1 MELATPLMTCYA
13 IWYLEVSLW
22 YCTVAPVGLFTQDRN
37 YTEGL
42 LGPMWSS
49 PNCYRELD
57 PGYLGESQVS

>member
-1 MELATPLMTCYA
+1 MELATPLDDLLCHL
-13 IWYLEVSLW
+13 IPQVSLW

-37 YTEGL
+37 CTEGL

-49 PNCYRELD
+49 PNCYRELG